1 MFSAGV
7 TEVLSLV
14 ADGLSDREIA
24 TQLVVSPH
32 TVHRHVATSAYARP
46 RLAHRSGRR
55 GGSPRPAL
63 TFDHP
68 NGPSGQNGP
77 RRRCGTPR
85 ARLIVVAM
93 STSHT
98 YTQRYPQPVP
108 ADGRQTSADIGSAA
122 TEGARF
128 SLRPLRVSDRD
139 ALRALFARLSP
150 ESRRRRFLTGK
161 PELSDREL
169 TYLTDVDHVR
179 HEALTAIDPEHG
191 SLVGVARYVIWPDR
205 ADAADVAI
213 EVADDLQRNGIGLM
227 LAEALIRRARENGVR
242 VLTATTLWENHAARA
257 LARRVGFRARSSAG
271 NDIELELHL
280 DSARTGVAEEA
291 RGTRRR

>member
-63 TFDHP
+63 TLDHP

-98 YTQRYPQPVP
+98 HTQRYTQPVP
-108 ADGRQTSADIGSAA
+108 ADARQTSADIGSAA
-122 TEGARF
+122 TEGAGF

-161 PELSDREL
+161 PELNDREL
-169 TYLTDVDHVR
+169 TYFTDVDHVR

-213 EVADDLQRNGIGLM
+213 EVADDLQRNGIGLR
-227 LAEALIRRARENGVR
+227 LAEALVRRARENGVR
-242 VLTATTLWENHAARA
+242 VLTATTVWENHAARA
-257 LARRVGFRARSSAG
+257 LARRVGFRTRSSAG
-271 NDIELELHL
+271 TEIDLELQL
-280 DSARTGVAEEA
+280 PDDAEHNICS
-291 RGTRRR
+291 